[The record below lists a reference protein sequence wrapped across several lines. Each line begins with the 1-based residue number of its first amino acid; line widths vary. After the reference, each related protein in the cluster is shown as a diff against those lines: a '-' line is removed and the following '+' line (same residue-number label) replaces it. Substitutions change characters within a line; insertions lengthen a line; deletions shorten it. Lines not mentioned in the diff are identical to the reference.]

1 MTKRTLIVDTDP
13 GIDDALALLL
23 LYKYKKNF
31 SIKLFCST
39 AGNIPIETTTNN
51 INNFFTSVPFNLKL
65 VDITVNKNNM
75 INDNPKMSDHL

>member
-31 SIKLFCST
+31 ISI
-39 AGNIPIETTTNN
+39 
-51 INNFFTSVPFNLKL
+51 
-65 VDITVNKNNM
+65 
-75 INDNPKMSDHL
+75 